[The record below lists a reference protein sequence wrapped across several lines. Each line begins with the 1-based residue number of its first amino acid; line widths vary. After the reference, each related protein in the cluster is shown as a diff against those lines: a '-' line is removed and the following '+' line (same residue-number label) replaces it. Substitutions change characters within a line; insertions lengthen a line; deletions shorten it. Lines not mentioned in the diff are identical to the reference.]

1 LPIKDYAF
9 FTRDVEKVRNLLW
22 NPVRVASYGYKNLNH
37 LSMETKVLV
46 FRNWNDLVFF
56 NRNQDYG
63 AYPIRQAYSRR
74 LILAFGVSTALIAI
88 VLLMP
93 RIMSFLGGEK
103 IFVAPKEPPMGTIHL
118 IQPPSVVPKVII
130 PKHIQTQVRTNTPS
144 RQILVVRDQVVE
156 DVPFVDTPV
165 DGGDADVGGEA
176 VEGTPDGVGIL
187 PVETPVVAV
196 TQPWVLIAEVMPVYT
211 GGTEAMMKF
220 IRKNIKYPA
229 TARRLGIDGTVFVSF
244 VVHGDGSI
252 SHVSVLRGIHP
263 HCDAEA
269 MRVIGMLPGWIG
281 GKQGGNPVAVKM
293 VLPIKFSLEN

>member
-1 LPIKDYAF
+1 
-9 FTRDVEKVRNLLW
+9 
-22 NPVRVASYGYKNLNH
+22 
-37 LSMETKVLV
+37 METKVLV

-74 LILAFGVSTALIAI
+74 LILAFGVSTAVMATILLSPRVLSSFSGEI
-88 VLLMP
+88 VVP
-93 RIMSFLGGEK
+93 RTDTGKKGTIK
-103 IFVAPKEPPMGTIHL
+103 VWQPPVIPQHPKPNQFVATT
-118 IQPPSVVPKVII
+118 S
-130 PKHIQTQVRTNTPS
+130 TPNRS
-144 RQILVVRDQVVE
+144 MQVVRDLVTEQVPLAE
-156 DVPFVDTPV
+156 TPTFTGSET
-165 DGGDADVGGEA
+165 DSGTEG
-176 VEGTPDGVGIL
+176 VEGIPDGVGDA
-187 PVETPVVAV
+187 PVEVPAVAV
-196 TQPWVLIAEVMPVYT
+196 APPWVVIAEVMPVYS
-211 GGTEAMMKF
+211 GGMEAMMKF

-229 TARRLGIDGTVFVSF
+229 TPRRLGIDGTVFVSF

-293 VLPIKFSLEN
+293 VLPIKFNLEN